1 MVPEGWPIG
10 FNEPRNVW
18 HVATTRTRSGLTLF
32 ACAIAFLL
40 PVAFSPSVEAVFWAP
55 KAALIPLIAA
65 VGLPRLLLLARSPS
79 PAPAAARAALAFVG
93 VATLSTLLA
102 DNHTTAVFGLYNWGT
117 GLIFVV
123 ALAGAW
129 AIGVSLD
136 ESGRGDVTKA
146 LLAGVLVNVVFALL
160 EMVGDLSSFE
170 LARYDGRSIGLMGN
184 PVHLGAIAAAGLALA
199 IPWHGRRL
207 WPWLAIVTAL
217 AAAVE
222 VSGSRAALISMVV
235 VMVVAFRSRWIER
248 GRPGGG
254 DRPLNRLDRRRWGA
268 MVLCVLLG
276 LGAGSALT
284 KWGGGVS
291 VSQRV
296 AEADGG
302 GGLTPRLSMWW
313 ATRHAVADHPLVGS
327 GPGTYREATSR
338 YRTVP
343 VARAFG
349 ADNYFT
355 DAHNLVVEY
364 ATTTGILGVTAFLA
378 WLACAW
384 RRTAGPMQHF
394 AMALVLAGLVE
405 PQWLGTTPLALLALG
420 MALPV
425 DAPGTGAL
433 HEGRLPLSSLS
444 SFRLF
449 TASLILLSCLAGSLF
464 LLGEF
469 HLDQASLDFDRF
481 HADRSLALLPRWS
494 RPAAI
499 RGRIETFEGRAE
511 QDQAKLAQARRWQM
525 EAIRRDPSD
534 PYSWLVLADAAAGYG
549 RPEEAERAYR
559 QVLTVNPMSTRACN
573 GLADLAYDAGRSDDA
588 AGWLRRSLA
597 INPNQTGVR
606 RALDRIIAAGT

>member
-1 MVPEGWPIG
+1 MAGTVKAGTG
-10 FNEPRNVW
+10 RR
-18 HVATTRTRSGLTLF
+18 AGLTLF
-32 ACAIAFLL
+32 AMGIAFLL
-40 PVAFSPSVEAVFWAP
+40 PVAFSPSVHAVFWAP

-79 PAPAAARAALAFVG
+79 PARAAARAALTFLG

-199 IPWHGRRL
+199 IPWDGRRL

-222 VSGSRAALISMVV
+222 VSGSRAALIAMVV
-235 VMVVAFRSRWIER
+235 VMVVAFRSRWIES
-248 GRPGGG
+248 GRPSGS
-254 DRPLNRLDRRRWGA
+254 DRPQNRLSRRRRRA

-284 KWGGGVS
+284 HWGGGVS

-296 AEADGG
+296 AEANGG

-338 YRTVP
+338 YRTVS

-364 ATTTGILGVTAFLA
+364 ATTTGILGLTAFLA
-378 WLACAW
+378 WLALAW
-384 RRTAGPMQHF
+384 RRTAGPLQRF

-420 MALPV
+420 MARPV
-425 DAPGTGAL
+425 GASRIGAL
-433 HEGRLPLSSLS
+433 RERRQALSSRLS
-444 SFRLF
+444 IRLF
-449 TASLILLSCLAGSLF
+449 TAGLILASCLAGSLF

-511 QDQAKLAQARRWQM
+511 QDRAKLAQARRWQM

-534 PYSWLVLADAAAGYG
+534 PFSWLVLGDAAAGYG

-559 QVLTVNPMSTRACN
+559 QVLTLNPMSTRACN

-606 RALDRIIAAGT
+606 RALDRISAAGT

>member
-1 MVPEGWPIG
+1 M
-10 FNEPRNVW
+10 R
-18 HVATTRTRSGLTLF
+18 VATTRTRSGLTLF

-40 PVAFSPSVEAVFWAP
+40 PVAFSPSVHAVFWAP
-55 KAALIPLIAA
+55 KAALIPLVAA
-65 VGLPRLLLLARSPS
+65 VGLPRLFLLARSPS
-79 PAPAAARAALAFVG
+79 HARAPARAALVFVG
-93 VATLSTLLA
+93 VAGISTLFA

-117 GLIFVV
+117 GLIFVM
-123 ALAGAW
+123 ALAGSW

-136 ESGRGDVTKA
+136 ENGRKDVTKA

-184 PVHLGAIAAAGLALA
+184 PVHLGAIAAAGLALVL
-199 IPWHGRRL
+199 PWRGRRL
-207 WPWLAIVTAL
+207 WPWLGLTAGI

-222 VSGSRAALISMVV
+222 VSGSRAALLALVV
-235 VMVVAFRSRWIER
+235 VIVGAISRQRLGQGNSAKGKDRAHPLGWKRSSAI
-248 GRPGGG
+248 
-254 DRPLNRLDRRRWGA
+254 A
-268 MVLCVLLG
+268 ICALLG
-276 LGAGSALT
+276 LGIGSALT
-284 KWGGGVS
+284 RWGGGVS

-296 AEADGG
+296 TEANGG

-313 ATRHAVADHPLVGS
+313 ATRHAVANHPLVGS

-338 YRTVP
+338 YRTVS

-349 ADNYFT
+349 PDNYFT

-364 ATTTGILGVTAFLA
+364 ATTTGLLGLGAFLA
-378 WLACAW
+378 WLTWAW
-384 RRTAGPMQHF
+384 RRTTGPLRLF
-394 AMALVLAGLVE
+394 AAALIIVGLVE
-405 PQWLGTTPLALLALG
+405 PQWPGTTPLALLALG
-420 MALPV
+420 MALPA
-425 DAPGTGAL
+425 DDPDTTAL
-433 HEGRLPLSSLS
+433 EDGRQPLSSPLT
-444 SFRLF
+444 FRLF
-449 TASLILLSCLAGSLF
+449 TACLVLMSSLAGGVF

-469 HLDQASLDFDRF
+469 HLEQASLDFSRI

-511 QDQAKLAQARRWQM
+511 QDSAKLAEARRWQK
-525 EAIRRDPSD
+525 ETIRRDPSD

-559 QVLTVNPMSTRACN
+559 HVLTINPMSTRACN
-573 GLADLAYDAGRSDDA
+573 GLADIAYAAGRPGVA

-606 RALDRIIAAGT
+606 RALLRINEVDS